1 MKIYIKSFLLIILL
15 VCSIPCAIQA
25 QSYKFDEFRN
35 YLFPTSLNSAVS
47 GAKLSWAVDEQGKR
61 NVYVAEGPNFLARK
75 LSKHLE
81 DDGQE
86 ISSLHLSADGTWVV
100 FVRGGDHGS
109 NWNDG
114 DPVNVDALAVPPAVE
129 IHSIS
134 FDGKTHLKIAKGDY
148 PVISPD
154 SKQLVFLKEGQVWL
168 AAVDSSTTPKSLFTV
183 RGQVSDLQWAPDGS
197 AIAFVTNRQDHAF
210 IGVYTFRGNA
220 VKWMAPSFHRDRSP
234 RWSPDSKSLV
244 FIRTEGFGGK
254 PDSLLTP
261 KHHPWSIWAI
271 NTGEARATMI
281 WKAPETLAA
290 NIPAT
295 QGGSNL
301 HWAANNRIVF
311 VSAHD
316 GWSHLYSLPASGGK
330 TTLLTPGNFMVEH
343 ISLTPDKKFIYF
355 SANTGNDTKDI
366 DRRHIGRVPADRAAM
381 KILTEGHNLEWT
393 PVVTGDG
400 KHLAFIS
407 SVGQQPPLPAVMNL
421 DKVNDNPANWK
432 FIGKELIPSSFPVKA
447 FVTPEQVIFNAPDG
461 KRIHAQLFR
470 AKSGAGKKPGIVYV
484 HGGPSRQMLL
494 GWNYS
499 EYYANA
505 YATNQYLASLGFD
518 VLSVNY
524 RMGIG
529 YGDAFQRVGNNGEN
543 GAEEYQDIQAAG
555 KWLAKQADIDSK
567 RIGVYGG
574 SYGGYLTNMA
584 LAKDS
589 KLFAAGVSIHSLSE
603 RTQNSN
609 GSLGPNRF
617 EKAPD
622 YLEAPKVAWNAS
634 PIAHLSGWI
643 SPVLLIHGDDDRN
656 VAFSH
661 SIDLYRRLSDKGI
674 ELETLVIPDDTHHW
688 MKYENLMKVNK
699 AMINFF
705 IRHLKP

>member
-1 MKIYIKSFLLIILL
+1 MQIHIRSFLLISLL
-15 VCSIPCAIQA
+15 ICSIQCVIQA
-25 QSYKFDEFRN
+25 QSYQFDEFRK
-35 YLFPTSLNSAVS
+35 YPFPTALKSAAI
-47 GAKLSWAVDEQGKR
+47 GAKLTWALDEQGKR
-61 NVYVAEGPNFLARK
+61 NVYVSEGPNFLARK
-75 LSKHLE
+75 LSNYIE

-86 ISSLHLSADGTWVV
+86 ISSLQLSADGGWVL

-114 DPVNVDALAVPPAVE
+114 EAVNIDALATPPKVE

-134 FDGKTHLKIAKGDY
+134 FDGKTHLKIAEGDY
-148 PVISPD
+148 PVLSPD
-154 SKQLVFLKEGQVWL
+154 SKQLVFLKQDQVWL
-168 AAVDSSTTPKSLFTV
+168 AAIDGSTAPKSLFSV

-197 AIAFVTNRQDHAF
+197 AIAFVANRQDHAF
-210 IGVYTFRGNA
+210 IGIYKFNRNA
-220 VKWMAPSFHRDRSP
+220 VQWIAPSFHRDRSP
-234 RWSPDSKSLV
+234 RWSPDGKSLV
-244 FIRTEGFGGK
+244 FVRTEGIGGT
-254 PDSLLTP
+254 PDSLLRP
-261 KHHPWSIWAI
+261 KHRPWSIWTI
-271 NTGEARATMI
+271 NIGAQKATMI
-281 WKAPETLAA
+281 WKAPETLSG
-290 NIPAT
+290 NLPAT
-295 QGGSNL
+295 HGASNL
-301 HWAANNRIVF
+301 HWAANNRVVF
-311 VSAHD
+311 VSAQD
-316 GWSHLYSLPASGGK
+316 GWSHIYSIPASGGK
-330 TTLLTPGNFMVEH
+330 PTLLTPGKFMVEH
-343 ISLTPDKKFIYF
+343 ISLSPDKTFIYF
-355 SANTGNDTKDI
+355 SANTGMDAKDI
-366 DRRHIGRVPADRAAM
+366 DRRHIGRVPVDRAAM
-381 KILTEGHNLEWT
+381 KMVTEGHDLEWT
-393 PVVTGDG
+393 PAITGDG

-407 SVGQQPPLPAVMNL
+407 SVGQQPPIPAVMNL
-421 DKVNDNPANWK
+421 KRIDKSPETWK
-432 FIGKELIPSSFPVKA
+432 FIGRALIPASFPIKA
-447 FVTPEQVIFNAPDG
+447 LVTPEQVIFNASDG

-470 AKSGAGKKPGIVYV
+470 GKSKAAKKPAIVYI

-499 EYYANA
+499 EYYSNA
-505 YATNQYLASLGFD
+505 YATNQYLANLGFD

-529 YGDAFQRVGNNGEN
+529 YGDAFQRIGNNGEN

-555 KWLAKQADIDSK
+555 KWLAKQAGIDPN

-574 SYGGYLTNMA
+574 SYGGYLANMA

-603 RTQNSN
+603 RTQNGN

-622 YLEAPKVAWNAS
+622 YQEALKVAWTAS
-634 PIAHLSGWI
+634 PIAHLSGWT

-661 SIDLYRRLSDKGI
+661 SIDLYRRLSDKGVK
-674 ELETLVIPDDTHHW
+674 LESLVIPDDTHHW

-699 AMINFF
+699 AMIDFF